1 MPDGKLTSAPLLH
14 ACQIMLQEAAVYAV
28 ASAEVAGVVE
38 EAAAGVVG
46 GFTADVGA
54 EDMDV
59 GVHGE
64 AVEFV
69 PEFCFGHDALVPVGA
84 EHFSGEDV
92 LIDGDVDREVER
104 VEKVWKLARGAAIQ
118 DVILCEAVEA
128 HGRG

>member
-1 MPDGKLTSAPLLH
+1 MFSILESSVLRAG
-14 ACQIMLQEAAVYAV
+14 QIVLEETAVYAV

-64 AVEFV
+64 TVEFV
-69 PEFCFGHDALVPVGA
+69 PEFGFGHDALVPVGA
-84 EHFSGEDV
+84 QHFSGEDI
-92 LIDGDVDREVER
+92 LIDGDVYREVKR
-104 VEKVWKLARGAAIQ
+104 VEDAR
-118 DVILCEAVEA
+118 
-128 HGRG
+128 